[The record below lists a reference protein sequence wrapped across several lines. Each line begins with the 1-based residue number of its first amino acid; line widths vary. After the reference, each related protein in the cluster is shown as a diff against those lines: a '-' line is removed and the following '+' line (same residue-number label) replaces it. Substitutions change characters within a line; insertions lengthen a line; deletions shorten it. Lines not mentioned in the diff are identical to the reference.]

1 MILGEPADIRDLCLS
16 PPPMPRMRDL
26 TKGKGVALPAAPT
39 EILLGENPDAAL
51 ARRLQQEEQIAE
63 AVWSREDPKFLC
75 TAQRLAA
82 AEEEHL
88 GVDTTTLVIVENEI
102 PIAKRME
109 KKRRQIITGHP
120 NYAAEEEEG

>member
-1 MILGEPADIRDLCLS
+1 M
-16 PPPMPRMRDL
+16 
-26 TKGKGVALPAAPT
+26 
-39 EILLGENPDAAL
+39 
-51 ARRLQQEEQIAE
+51 AE
-63 AVWSREDPKFLC
+63 AVQSGEDPKSLR